1 MARTVHFF
9 AGANSGDGFQNLFSQ
24 ITDLEDTYDL
34 MVLKGGPGVGKNTFM
49 REVGRAMEAAGTP
62 VEYLWCSGDPD
73 SLDGVV
79 LPALR
84 CAVVDGTSPH
94 VVEPRYPAAVDRY
107 VDLGRFYD
115 LTAAKIAAEAVKEH
129 THTYQAAYVRAYR
142 NLKAA
147 RQVELDAFGAV
158 RRTFD
163 ADRAQRRVEGIL
175 SRELRQ
181 KGGEQGRTVRRFLGS
196 VTHQGYIWRF
206 DSVDALCP
214 KVYEFADSAELAGG
228 LFEQIRRRGYH
239 RLLCPGGAGSD
250 RASADSRRGPGI
262 RHLPTRHG
270 LRRTTVPQG
279 PAGRHDGPA
288 GGKGPPS
295 FPEPHGGVAAGGGD
309 CSPPAGQGR
318 PRRTGGCL

>member
-1 MARTVHFF
+1 MALVTNFF
-9 AGANSGDGFQNLFSQ
+9 LGANSGEGFQNLFSQ

-79 LPALR
+79 LPQLR

-115 LTAAKIAAEAVKEH
+115 LTAAKAAVGEVKAC
-129 THTYQAAYVRAYR
+129 TRAYQAAYVRAYR

-147 RQVELDAFGAV
+147 RAVESDALGTV

-163 ADRAQRRVEGIL
+163 ADRARRRVEGIL
-175 SRELRQ
+175 ARELR
-181 KGGEQGRTVRRFLGS
+181 
-196 VTHQGYIWRF
+196 
-206 DSVDALCP
+206 
-214 KVYEFADSAELAGG
+214 
-228 LFEQIRRRGYH
+228 
-239 RLLCPGGAGSD
+239 LLHGAGQ
-250 RASADSRRGPGI
+250 SRFE
-262 RHLPTRHG
+262 H
-270 LRRTTVPQG
+270 
-279 PAGRHDGPA
+279 AED
-288 GGKGPPS
+288 
-295 FPEPHGGVAAGGGD
+295 
-309 CSPPAGQGR
+309 
-318 PRRTGGCL
+318 GCLLNTFFIGEHIDHIEHFTAHFCFPLKSN

>member
-1 MARTVHFF
+1 MALVTNFF
-9 AGANSGDGFQNLFSQ
+9 LGANSGEGFQNLFSQ
-24 ITDLEDTYDL
+24 ITDLKDTYDL

-49 REVGRAMEAAGTP
+49 REVGRTMEEAGTA

-115 LTAAKIAAEAVKEH
+115 LTAAKAAAEAVKAH
-129 THTYQAAYVRAYR
+129 TRTYQGAYVRAYR

-147 RQVELDAFGAV
+147 RQVELDAFATV

-163 ADRAQRRVEGIL
+163 ISRARRRVEGIL

-181 KGGEQGRTVRRFLGS
+181 RGDENGRTARRFLGS
-196 VTHQGYIWRF
+196 ITHKGYVWRF
-206 DSVDALCP
+206 DSVNALCP
-214 KVYEFADSAELAGG
+214 KVY
-228 LFEQIRRRGYH
+228 
-239 RLLCPGGAGSD
+239 
-250 RASADSRRGPGI
+250 
-262 RHLPTRHG
+262 
-270 LRRTTVPQG
+270 
-279 PAGRHDGPA
+279 
-288 GGKGPPS
+288 
-295 FPEPHGGVAAGGGD
+295 
-309 CSPPAGQGR
+309 
-318 PRRTGGCL
+318 